1 MKSVLSALLLFVSL
15 VSYSAVDHW
24 ETVLYE
30 TNTWRY
36 LSPTSPVSSTW
47 INAGFNDASWSTGI
61 GGIGYGDGDDN
72 TVIAQTTSCYQR
84 TTFNIVDVSAIEML
98 VFNIDYDDSYV
109 AYLNGV
115 EIGRDNITSVGQP
128 NYNQLSD
135 GQHEATMYQGG
146 YPATVILDQN
156 FITVNLVNGTNTLCI
171 QVHNATTGSSDLSC
185 RAFLTAGI
193 NDTSTNYGT
202 PPEWF
207 VAPLVFTDSNLP
219 IVVINTEN
227 GATIPDEPSINGTM
241 GIIYNGVGVRN
252 YTTDP
257 YNEYNGN
264 IGIQVRGSS
273 SQMFPKKQWS
283 VETRDA
289 SNVRQDVTIFNMAF
303 DNDWVLYAPYSDKS
317 LIRNVL
323 AYQMGWDLGSYAPR
337 TQLCEVV
344 LNGQYEGVYV
354 FTEKIKRKDG
364 KVGTDDVN
372 SGDISGN
379 ELTGDYIV
387 KVDKN
392 TGGSSTAWTSPF
404 APYSGASQ
412 TIKFQL
418 HDPSYD
424 SLNATQRAYI
434 ENYITQFETAL
445 NGPNFTDPV
454 AGYAPY
460 IDTRSFV
467 NFLLVNEASRN
478 LDGYRISSFLHKIR
492 ASEGGK
498 LFAGPLWDFNL
509 AFGNANYCNGG
520 SAVGWEINFDQV
532 CGGDN
537 WQNPF
542 WWRRLT
548 QDSEFTHTLNCTWQ
562 EMRNGPWHLDSI
574 YARIDSL
581 ASYLNESSTRNFQ
594 RWPILGT
601 YVWPNN
607 FVGSSYAEEIDYV
620 KTWVA
625 TRFAWLDANMY
636 GSCPDLGLSELY
648 TQFVTAF
655 PNPTESKVQLQ
666 VNWPLQNGHVTL
678 YDINGTTVYQSQ
690 WTGSATHEIDMNS
703 FQSGLYIY
711 QITGESGAF
720 TGKLLKQ

>member
-1 MKSVLSALLLFVSL
+1 MKTVLSALILFIAL
-15 VSYSAVDHW
+15 SANATIDHW
-24 ETVLYE
+24 ETIVYE

-36 LSPTSPVSSTW
+36 LSPTAAVPATW
-47 INAGFNDASWSTGI
+47 INASFNDASWSTGI
-61 GGIGYGDGDDN
+61 GGIGFGDGDDN
-72 TVIAQTTSCYQR
+72 TVISQTTSCFQR
-84 TTFNIVDVSAIEML
+84 TNFNIVDISAIESL
-98 VFNIDYDDSYV
+98 VFNIDYDDAYV

-115 EIGRDNITSVGQP
+115 EISRANITSTGQP

-135 GQHEATMYQGG
+135 GQHEAQMYQGG
-146 YPATVILDQN
+146 YPATVVLDQN
-156 FITVNLVNGTNTLCI
+156 FIAANLLNGNNVLCI

-193 NDTSTNYGT
+193 NNTTTNYGT
-202 PPEWF
+202 PPGWF
-207 VAPLVFTDSNLP
+207 VAPLIFTDSNLP
-219 IVVINTEN
+219 IVVIDTEN
-227 GATIPDEPSINGTM
+227 GATIPDSPSINGSM
-241 GIIYNGVGVRN
+241 GIIYNGPGVRN
-252 YTTDP
+252 YISDP
-257 YNEYNGN
+257 HNEYSGN

-273 SQMFPKKQWS
+273 SQMFPKKQWN

-289 SNVRQDVTIFNMAF
+289 SNIKQDVTIFNMAY

-317 LIRNVL
+317 LMRNVL

-372 SGDISGN
+372 STDISGN

-387 KVDKN
+387 KIDKT
-392 TGGSSTAWTSPF
+392 TGGANIAWTSPF
-404 APYSGASQ
+404 APYTGASQ
-412 TIKFQL
+412 TIGFQL

-424 SLNATQRAYI
+424 SLNSTQLAYI
-434 ENYITQFETAL
+434 QNYITQFETAL
-445 NGPNFTDPV
+445 NGPNFADPIS
-454 AGYAPY
+454 GYAPF
-460 IDTRSFV
+460 IDVQSFV

-478 LDGYRISSFLHKIR
+478 VDGYRISSFLHKIR

-509 AFGNANYCNGG
+509 AFGNADYCSGG
-520 SAVGWEINFDQV
+520 NTFGWEINFDQV

-542 WWRRLT
+542 WWRKLT
-548 QDSEFTHTLNCTWQ
+548 QDPAFTHTLNCTWQ
-562 EMRNGPWHLDSI
+562 EMRNGPWHIDSM
-574 YARIDSL
+574 YARIDSI
-581 ASYLNESSTRNFQ
+581 ASYLDESQTRNFQ
-594 RWPILGT
+594 RWPTIGS

-607 FVGSSYAEEIDYV
+607 YIGNSYGEEIAYL
-620 KTWVA
+620 KAWIA

-636 GSCPDLGLSELY
+636 GSCPDLGITELN
-648 TQFVTAF
+648 TTAVNAF
-655 PNPTESKVQLQ
+655 PNPTKSKVELQ
-666 VNWPLQNGHVTL
+666 FTSEIQNAELHLFDV
-678 YDINGTTVYQSQ
+678 NGTEVCTHQ
-690 WTGSATHEIDMNS
+690 WTSSSTYEIDLS
-703 FQSGLYIY
+703 TFQSGLYIY
-711 QITGESGAF
+711 TINSDFGTF